1 MSVNAG
7 LGGLVVVGALLYY
20 TGAGDKLWA
29 SVQRLDASCYSAMS
43 SLGTEITNSVCGTLS
58 KAIHGLGN
66 AGGQIRQNAQVAW
79 QSMFGQIKRS
89 GANEWSSLSQQLGQ
103 KIDGF
108 ASSSDVLSRMMS
120 EGPHGLNG
128 ASASQQVQ
136 QAFDSFAIGQHFLAG
151 NGNGNGAAQAL
162 PWLKQ
167 GASQP
172 GYGLM
177 SQLSLGD
184 LYRTGGNGVAA
195 NPEQA
200 KVYYQK
206 AMDSLGVLSQTNT
219 PQAQQ
224 LLQSLPASPQ
234 VIGQQ
239 LRSMMQQ
246 MNQFK

>member
-1 MSVNAG
+1 MSINAG

-43 SLGTEITNSVCGTLS
+43 SLGSQIANPVCGTLS
-58 KAIHGLGN
+58 KAIDGLGD
-66 AGGQIRQNAQVAW
+66 AGGQIRQSAQAAW
-79 QSMFGQIKRS
+79 QSMFGQMKSS
-89 GANEWSSLSQQLGQ
+89 GAQEWASLSQQLGQ
-103 KIDGF
+103 KIGGL
-108 ASSSDVLSRMMS
+108 ASSSEVLSKMMG
-120 EGPHGLNG
+120 EGPRGFSG

-136 QAFDSFAIGQHFLAG
+136 QAFDSFAIGQHFLAD
-151 NGNGNGAAQAL
+151 NGNGASQAL
-162 PWLKQ
+162 PWLQQ

-184 LYRTGGNGVAA
+184 LYRTGGNGIPA
-195 NPEQA
+195 NQA
-200 KVYYQK
+200 QAQVYYQK

-224 LLQSLPASPQ
+224 LLRSLPASPQ

-239 LRSMMQQ
+239 LRTVMQQ
-246 MNQFK
+246 MRVRK